1 MKQFFALVMALALL
15 VPCGAAFAETDILY
29 AWTAIDGTPFWQN
42 TPLPSGM
49 LLDVLDAAVAPDGR
63 TWYQVVLPDMPDQ
76 YGWIPEDALLLPEDI
91 ADEGTDPAILSPDE
105 VYAPTREEAY
115 AIIKQRYQAGMDHYR
130 EMQEMDDEMLADAEG
145 FAGNSPLYELYLDIT
160 GNGEPEMLFL
170 ATREGRDEWDQD
182 TADLFVYTWKGDHAE
197 QILWIDTLYAIAG
210 NGPWY
215 EIYQNAEFPESLYVR
230 SGCDEPGIMRLYE
243 LNSSGQYYLL
253 REISAYYDYE
263 SEEFFCYV
271 NGTQVSEDDYKS
283 ALEALEVPSKK
294 SIAWANLL

>member
-15 VPCGAAFAETDILY
+15 VSCGAAFAETDILY

-49 LLDVLDAAVAPDGR
+49 LLDVLDAAVAPD
-63 TWYQVVLPDMPDQ
+63 
-76 YGWIPEDALLLPEDI
+76 
-91 ADEGTDPAILSPDE
+91 E

-130 EMQEMDDEMLADAEG
+130 EMQQMDDEMLADAED

-253 REISAYYDYE
+253 REVSAYYDYE

-294 SIAWANLL
+294 LIAWANLL